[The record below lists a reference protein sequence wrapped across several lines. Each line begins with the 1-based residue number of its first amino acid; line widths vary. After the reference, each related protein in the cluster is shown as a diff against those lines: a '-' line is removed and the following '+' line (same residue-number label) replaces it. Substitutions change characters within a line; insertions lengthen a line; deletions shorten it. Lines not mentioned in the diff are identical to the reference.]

1 MAGAAPASEPLIRS
15 ARIGDAPDVARLL
28 ETLGYPCTR
37 DDAAERIVTVLGDR
51 RQHLLLAERDG
62 HVCGLIALNMVYSVA
77 HGADLARI
85 TALVVGEECQ
95 REGVGKRLLR
105 EVEVLSRQAGISR
118 IEVTSGAQREG
129 ALAFYRGCG
138 YSEGALRFV
147 KLLGD

>member
-1 MAGAAPASEPLIRS
+1 MAGEPPVSEPLIRS
-15 ARIGDAPDVARLL
+15 ARVGDAPDVARLL
-28 ETLGYPCTR
+28 EALGYPCSR
-37 DDAAERIVTVLGDR
+37 DDASERIVTVLGDR

-85 TALVVGEECQ
+85 TALVVGDECQ
-95 REGVGKRLLR
+95 REGIGKRLLR
-105 EVEVLSRQAGISR
+105 EAELVSRQSGISR
-118 IEVTSGAQREG
+118 IEVTSGPQRHG
-129 ALAFYRGCG
+129 AHTFYRDCG